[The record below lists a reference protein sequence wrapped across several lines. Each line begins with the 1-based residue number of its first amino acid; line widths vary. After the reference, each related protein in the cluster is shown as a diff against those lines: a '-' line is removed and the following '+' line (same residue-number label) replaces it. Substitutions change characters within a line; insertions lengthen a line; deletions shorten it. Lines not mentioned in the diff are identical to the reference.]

1 MKDKTLKKIIFSN
14 EVKINL
20 FTNDEVRYVRHY
32 PGEKHY
38 SKNIVSTVK
47 HGGGYVMV
55 WGVYHIR
62 MLVD

>member
-1 MKDKTLKKIIFSN
+1 MKDETLKKIIFSD

-32 PGEKHY
+32 PGERHY
-38 SKNIVSTVK
+38 SKNILPTLK
-47 HGGGYVMV
+47 HGGRCVMV
-55 WGVYHIR
+55 WGVYHIK